1 MIPKCKD
8 QNKIFAL
15 ILPTIP
21 VCIVMTAIN
30 IVKLKFQ
37 PKNKKK
43 IIKNSF
49 YHSSLR
55 SIFILNSPD
64 KI

>member
-1 MIPKCKD
+1 MIPKYEN

-15 ILPTIP
+15 ILPPIP
-21 VCIVMTAIN
+21 VCIVMMAIN

-37 PKNKKK
+37 PKNKK
-43 IIKNSF
+43 IKNSF
-49 YHSSLR
+49 YHSSLP

>member
-21 VCIVMTAIN
+21 VCIVVTAIN

-43 IIKNSF
+43 NNK
-49 YHSSLR
+49 
-55 SIFILNSPD
+55 
-64 KI
+64 K